1 MHIRWSYG
9 KYKVSIGY
17 DTDKVPRSVEAVV
30 NSTQLS
36 EEVDQESQ
44 LAPAI
49 GRVVIAPV
57 LEQLAAQGLDT
68 SGVVTHINPSG
79 RFVIG
84 DRKSTRLNSS
94 HVAISYA
101 VFCLKKK
108 NSSSDSCF
116 CSSMTYTITSN
127 T

>member
-84 DRKSTRLNSS
+84 GPKGDAGLTGRKIIVDTYGGMEIGRA
-94 HVAISYA
+94 HV
-101 VFCLKKK
+101 
-108 NSSSDSCF
+108 
-116 CSSMTYTITSN
+116 
-127 T
+127 